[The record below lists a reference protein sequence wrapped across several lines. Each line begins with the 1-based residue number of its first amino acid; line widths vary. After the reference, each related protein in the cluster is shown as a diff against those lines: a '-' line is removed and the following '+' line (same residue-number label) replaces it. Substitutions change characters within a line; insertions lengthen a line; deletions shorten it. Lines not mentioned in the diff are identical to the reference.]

1 MVDFKVNNAP
11 KTIGADERIQGDEWK
26 ALFIDPTT
34 KQPKTT
40 LSTVTYGGKQISW
53 KLFKELKGSLID
65 PATPPDGKAGTPT
78 AIADQ
83 TKVVTLNNRLLE
95 KVAQDIKALEA
106 DLKKATAGSQ
116 KAKDID
122 AKIKVLKA
130 REKVLKRQQTAA
142 LAKFVQFHGAKKL
155 TGKAAWWK
163 SAGRPVPKAL
173 QKNSGGGSVSYAG
186 GKAATAQ
193 AQPKQAQ
200 QTQQQT
206 PTNNAANKG
215 KAAKG
220 GGWGPNSNGWGSQT
234 MNGPKFSSAAYA
246 QSLFMENNISK
257 TWDGI
262 NKSQNRGQELMQ
274 LLFYYM
280 RMAMS
285 GDLTAMYNM
294 MKAVLYIISK
304 DKALQ
309 QVDMAK
315 KLITLQDESRRATD
329 KLLNFNADQKDPN
342 SQMQF
347 TKMLQ
352 QVKSESDSIATSQ
365 KLVSQMMEEMA
376 QIVETLTNVTKGAL
390 DAAGRVLRTVSRFN

>member
-1 MVDFKVNNAP
+1 MSVTFNPNATHSTHNDDGHIADKEWNDWAQWYSKNKAGQRIDFGGQHFTLAELMKM
-11 KTIGADERIQGDEWK
+11 KTAGLIADSGTPPS
-26 ALFIDPTT
+26 AVPAG
-34 KQPKTT
+34 KTDIAAQSQVVAH
-40 LSTVTYGGKQISW
+40 LHS
-53 KLFKELKGSLID
+53 LLEPLKGKIEDLQKKLN
-65 PATPPDGKAGTPT
+65 AKPPPNA
-78 AIADQ
+78 A
-83 TKVVTLNNRLLE
+83 E
-95 KVAQDIKALEA
+95 
-106 DLKKATAGSQ
+106 
-116 KAKDID
+116 KAKLELQIRTLQ
-122 AKIKVLKA
+122 AKQKLLKDKQRA
-130 REKVLKRQQTAA
+130 QLGRLMTM
-142 LAKFVQFHGAKKL
+142 HGAKKVK
-155 TGKAAWWK
+155 GQAAWWK
-163 SAGRPVPKAL
+163 SAGATVPKNL
-173 QKNSGGGSVSYAG
+173 QGKSGGGSVNYSG

-200 QTQQQT
+200 QT
-206 PTNNAANKG
+206 PTNQAAAKG
-215 KAAKG
+215 KASTTKG
-220 GGWGPNSNGWGSQT
+220 GGWGSASSGWGSQS

-246 QSLFMENNISK
+246 QSLFMEDNIMK

-309 QVDMAK
+309 QVHMAK
-315 KLITLQDESRRATD
+315 KLIQLQDESRKATD

-342 SQMQF
+342 SQMAF

-352 QVKSESDSIATSQ
+352 MVKSDSDSIATSQ